1 LAYAD
6 QSWQHPTAAN
16 IRRAH
21 DKLLGAWTHAPNDA
35 AVAAQLAYTWDFIGD
50 HETAEALYRQALQA
64 DPENLIALTNLGTHL
79 AQKGEIAQAG
89 DLWRK
94 ALAIDP
100 GLVIPGLNWARGEA
114 MEGHGN
120 AALEI
125 IRRVLS
131 LNPDSTAAL
140 KLQRELARPSATP

>member
-21 DKLLGAWTHAPNDA
+21 DKLLIAWNHSANDA

-50 HETAEALYRQALQA
+50 HDSAEALYRQALQA

-100 GLVIPGLNWARGEA
+100 GLAIPGLNWARGEA
-114 MEGHGN
+114 MEGHGSE
-120 AALEI
+120 ALEI

-131 LNPDSTAAL
+131 LNPDSAAAL
-140 KLQRELARPSATP
+140 KLRRELARPATTP